1 MEARR
6 RDTDEAIAPATGEA
20 PEVEAAP
27 TAAVLP
33 TTSVAPI
40 APPSREAMV
49 VAIVAAVSFCH
60 CLNDLIQA
68 LLPAIYPV
76 LKTTYH
82 LDFGQIGLITLVFQV
97 SASLLQPV
105 VGFYTDKKPQPYS
118 LVLGMGFSLLGLLL
132 LAYAGSYGLI
142 LLAGALI
149 GVGSSIFHPES
160 SRIARAASGGRHGL
174 SQSVFQVGGNF
185 GQAIGPLLAAF
196 IIVPRG
202 QASVAWFAVVALIG
216 MVVLTFVGRWYSARL
231 RAASGRKAAPAT
243 HAISRGRVGLAIAL
257 LVLLVFSKNFYTASF
272 TSYFTF
278 YLIDR
283 FHVSVQD
290 SQIYLFVAMAAIAA
304 GVVFGGPIGDRI
316 GRKPVILGSVLGVL
330 PLTLLLPHVNLF
342 WTVVLTVPIGL
353 IMASSLSA
361 ILVYALELV
370 PNRVGLVAGLFF
382 GVSFGMGGLGA
393 AVLGEIADWT
403 SIDFVYRICAWLPA
417 IGIVAL
423 FLPDTHVRV
432 R

>member
-1 MEARR
+1 MEAKRQGGIAPR
-6 RDTDEAIAPATGEA
+6 AAEAAIAPAVLSA
-20 PEVEAAP
+20 AAP
-27 TAAVLP
+27 GRPANDHVRAG
-33 TTSVAPI
+33 
-40 APPSREAMV
+40 REAMV
-49 VAIVAAVSFCH
+49 VSIVLAVSFCH

-76 LKTTYH
+76 LKSAYG

-132 LAYAGSYGLI
+132 LAYATSYGLI
-142 LLAGALI
+142 LLAGAMI
-149 GVGSSIFHPES
+149 GIGSSIFHPES

-174 SQSVFQVGGNF
+174 SQSLFQVGGNF

-196 IIVPRG
+196 IIVPPRG
-202 QASVAWFAVVALIG
+202 QESVAWFALVALVG
-216 MVVLTFVGRWYSARL
+216 MVVLSWVGRWYSARL
-231 RAASGRKAAPAT
+231 KASVGKKAAEPT
-243 HAISRGRVGLAIAL
+243 LPLSRGRIAFAITL
-257 LVLLVFSKNFYTASF
+257 IVLIVFSKNFYTASF

-283 FHVSVQD
+283 FHVSVQE

-316 GRKPVILGSVLGVL
+316 GRKPVILWSVLGVL

-342 WTVVLTVPIGL
+342 WTVFLTIPIGL
-353 IMASSLSA
+353 VMASSLSA

-382 GVSFGMGGLGA
+382 GLSFGMGGLGA
-393 AVLGEIADWT
+393 AALGELADRT
-403 SIDFVYRICAWLPA
+403 SIDFVYRVCAWLPA
-417 IGIVAL
+417 IGAVAL
-423 FLPDTHVRV
+423 LLPDTRP
-432 R
+432 RKS